1 MSNSS
6 HPSDADVARWMQT
19 LAEESPTK
27 GSLPDPHLLW
37 LKARLEERAE
47 RNERALH
54 PIAIAKKIA
63 VAIFALLGSAGLIAI
78 AQHAETWVTQAPEPA
93 IFAVGGRWCLFHR
106 HRLRLRPEAPPERR
120 LAGKLTEPSRR
131 H

>member
-19 LAEESPTK
+19 LASESPTK

-47 RNERALH
+47 RNERALR
-54 PIAIAKKIA
+54 PIAIAEKIA

-78 AQHAETWVTQAPEPA
+78 AQHAETWATQAPEPA
-93 IFAVGGRWCLFHR
+93 IFAWAV
-106 HRLRLRPEAPPERR
+106 
-120 LAGKLTEPSRR
+120 AGACCIAIGFAFILKPLLSGD
-131 H
+131 

>member
-19 LAEESPTK
+19 LAAESPTK
-27 GSLPDPHLLW
+27 ESLPDPHLLW

-47 RNERALH
+47 RNERALR
-54 PIAIAKKIA
+54 PIAIAEKIA
-63 VAIFALLGSAGLIAI
+63 VAIFALLGSTGLIAI

-93 IFAVGGRWCLFHR
+93 ILAWAVAGVCFIAIGFAFILKPLLSGD
-106 HRLRLRPEAPPERR
+106 
-120 LAGKLTEPSRR
+120 
-131 H
+131 

>member
-1 MSNSS
+1 
-6 HPSDADVARWMQT
+6 MQT

-47 RNERALH
+47 RNERALR
-54 PIAIAKKIA
+54 PIAIAEKIA

-78 AQHAETWVTQAPEPA
+78 VRNAETWVTQAPEPA
-93 IFAVGGRWCLFHR
+93 IFAWAV
-106 HRLRLRPEAPPERR
+106 
-120 LAGKLTEPSRR
+120 AGVCFIAIGFAFILKPLLSGD
-131 H
+131 

>member
-19 LAEESPTK
+19 LAEEPPTK

-47 RNERALH
+47 RNERVLR
-54 PIAIAKKIA
+54 PIAIAEKIA
-63 VAIFALLGSAGLIAI
+63 GAIFALLGSAGLIAI
-78 AQHAETWVTQAPEPA
+78 ARHAETWVTQAPEPA
-93 IFAVGGRWCLFHR
+93 IFAWAV
-106 HRLRLRPEAPPERR
+106 
-120 LAGKLTEPSRR
+120 AGVCFIAIGFAFILKPLLSGD
-131 H
+131 

>member
-6 HPSDADVARWMQT
+6 PPSDADVARWMQT

-47 RNERALH
+47 RNERALR
-54 PIAIAKKIA
+54 PIAIAEKIA
-63 VAIFALLGSAGLIAI
+63 LAIFALLGSAGLIAI
-78 AQHAETWVTQAPEPA
+78 ARHAETWFAQAAEPD
-93 IFAVGGRWCLFHR
+93 IFAWAV
-106 HRLRLRPEAPPERR
+106 
-120 LAGKLTEPSRR
+120 AGVCFIAIGFAFILKPLLNGD
-131 H
+131 